1 MIFSS
6 YTQDSE
12 NVTYGRLQ
20 DIIFQVL
27 LDLRRWTLSEGPHSA
42 LPYFQLQAH
51 SLGLLEVFLG
61 KNPSVS
67 YTFFKPV
74 HLWTRDF
81 YSFEF
86 FFTFDKCLKI
96 NDFS

>member
-12 NVTYGRLQ
+12 NFTYWRLQ
-20 DIIFQVL
+20 DINFQVL
-27 LDLRRWTLSEGPHSA
+27 LDLRRWNLSEGAYSA
-42 LPYFQLQAH
+42 FPSFQLEAH
-51 SLGLLEVFLG
+51 SLGSLEDFLAKILQYPTHFSSRFAYEHG
-61 KNPSVS
+61 
-67 YTFFKPV
+67 
-74 HLWTRDF
+74 F

-86 FFTFDKCLKI
+86 FFTFDKCFKI